1 MIAFPRRG
9 ALCNYLR
16 INAFRR
22 GLLGGSRPWLAVF
35 VLGLLGRNV
44 GKVTKRGVMPVRL
57 SEPLKPGESMLITH
71 LAPQRRGRRGRRGR
85 GAS

>member
-9 ALCNYLR
+9 LLRNYIR

-35 VLGLLGRNV
+35 VLSWLGRRV
-44 GKVTKRGVMPVRL
+44 GKITKRGVMPVLL
-57 SEPLKPGESMLITH
+57 SEALKPGESMLITH
-71 LAPQRRGRRGRRGR
+71 IAPKRRGRRGR
-85 GAS
+85 GTS